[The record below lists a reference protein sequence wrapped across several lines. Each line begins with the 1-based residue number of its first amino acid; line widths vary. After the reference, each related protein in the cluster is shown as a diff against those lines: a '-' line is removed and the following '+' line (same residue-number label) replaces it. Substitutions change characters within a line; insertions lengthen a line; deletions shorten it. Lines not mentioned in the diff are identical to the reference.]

1 MVEVLMGQHS
11 CIIFSLATTS
21 LTFHGRKKLTSR
33 TGDNSPPSHEAEECT
48 FQPRIN
54 PHAKSRKPRSVWEL
68 SAGDA
73 QRHNRMIELKRA
85 AAAQEN
91 VAGCADFS
99 HLSRAHLLKR
109 FRICHSRDCSHRLQA
124 HIQTG
129 DQHGTRGQFEAQGC
143 IRTRII
149 FGV

>member
-91 VAGCADFS
+91 VAGCADCS
-99 HLSRAHLLKR
+99 HPSLAHLLKR
-109 FRICHSRDCSHRLQA
+109 FRICDSTAHIGYVVLQA

-129 DQHGTRGQFEAQGC
+129 DQHGTRGQFEAQ
-143 IRTRII
+143 
-149 FGV
+149 